1 MLALK
6 FCTSHRGLVTFK
18 LQTSLSQQFALIEQI
33 WVRAPTPGLGCLG
46 LNYSFWHLTSWVT
59 VGSYLISLF
68 LSFFPT
74 IRIITFTKLLS
85 LRIKHLQV
93 NTQKAL
99 SRVSGLQKT
108 LLKCQLSPL
117 LPFTIMNAIITTI
130 YYFYC
135 YYQYQAAESFG
146 ANICPAVSPVKWRLL
161 FLPSKSFLPSYE
173 FHAQKIKL
181 PT

>member
-68 LSFFPT
+68 LSFFPHNKNYHLHKAAV
-74 IRIITFTKLLS
+74 IAYKTFTS
-85 LRIKHLQV
+85 QYTES
-93 NTQKAL
+93 TQQSVWL
-99 SRVSGLQKT
+99 IG
-108 LLKCQLSPL
+108 
-117 LPFTIMNAIITTI
+117 NAVKVLAVTVTTI
-130 YYFYC
+130 C
-135 YYQYQAAESFG
+135 YYECYHYYY
-146 ANICPAVSPVKWRLL
+146 LL
-161 FLPSKSFLPSYE
+161 LL
-173 FHAQKIKL
+173 L
-181 PT
+181 LLLVLGC